1 MSELSLS
8 LRNRFR
14 ASKRTYVRNEFVPL
28 FLAQQFLQVIQK
40 SKTFL
45 VRNAGEGVIR
55 ILALEVDDKFGKL
68 MVFTEFSYRVREC
81 FPAND
86 SGEVSVRLPM
96 STGC

>member
-1 MSELSLS
+1 M
-8 LRNRFR
+8 
-14 ASKRTYVRNEFVPL
+14 RNEFVPL
-28 FLAQQFLQVIQK
+28 FLAQQFFQVIQK

-68 MVFTEFSYRVREC
+68 MVFTELGYRVREC

-86 SGEVSVRLPM
+86 SGEVSVRFPM
-96 STGC
+96 STGS